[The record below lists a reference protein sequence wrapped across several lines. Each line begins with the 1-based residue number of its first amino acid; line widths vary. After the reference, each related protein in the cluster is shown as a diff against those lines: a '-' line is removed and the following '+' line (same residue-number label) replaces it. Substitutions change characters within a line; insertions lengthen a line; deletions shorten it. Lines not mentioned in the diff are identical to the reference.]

1 MNSFKILQK
10 VICLIISLLVVAS
23 LLGGCQISI
32 TTGSSSSSESQASKS
47 SSSSKEKVP
56 MGDFAVKYKDYE
68 IDFDE
73 YKMITFYMISGL
85 AEKVQSLMEKDNLT
99 LEEFV
104 RSGSF
109 EGQPAA
115 SWIKQNSLEYA
126 KLALVAREKLKT
138 LGKDLSPERKKALT
152 NDLEGEKF
160 LEFSKIYNISLNA
173 VKEALY
179 DHVRILTLKQE
190 NINVSE
196 SDRGAVTVNE
206 EVISKIDIFDLAKS
220 AQNFWTKQ
228 VWDFG

>member
-1 MNSFKILQK
+1 MKSFKRLQK
-10 VICLIISLLVVAS
+10 VICLIISLLMLAS

-32 TTGSSSSSESQASKS
+32 TTESSSSSQASKS
-47 SSSSKEKVP
+47 SSASTEE
-56 MGDFAVKYKDYE
+56 FAAKYKDYE

-73 YKMITFYMISGL
+73 YKMITFYVISGL

-152 NDLEGEKF
+152 KDLEGEKF

-190 NINVSE
+190 NIDVSDSE
-196 SDRGAVTVNE
+196 LGEVTVNE
-206 EVISKIDIFDLAKS
+206 DVIEKIDIFDLAKS

-228 VWDFG
+228 VWDFS

>member
-1 MNSFKILQK
+1 MKGLQK
-10 VICLIISLLVVAS
+10 VICLIISLLMLAS

-47 SSSSKEKVP
+47 SSSSA
-56 MGDFAVKYKDYE
+56 GNFALKYKDYE
-68 IDFDE
+68 MDFDE
-73 YKMITFYMISGL
+73 YKMLTLYMIIGL
-85 AEKVQSLMEKDNLT
+85 SKERQSSIEKDNLT

-104 RSGSF
+104 RSGSV

-152 NDLEGEKF
+152 KDLEGEKF

-173 VKEALY
+173 SKEALY

-190 NINVSE
+190 NIHVSNSE
-196 SDRGAVTVNE
+196 AGEVTVNE
-206 EVISKIDIFDLAKS
+206 DVIEKIDIFDLAKS

-228 VWDFG
+228 VWDFS